1 MTTTATPTGAPLL
14 GSPQAQARTRM
25 IETQITDRLAALL
38 RTCTGAG
45 YPSQVGTQVLV
56 GQVKGAEQQAPAIFV
71 IPETLNAEPKYG
83 NHLITRGYR
92 LAAFA
97 LLSSHPTYAE
107 HGLIDQIIRDVR
119 AVLETRDAVASIGLI
134 ALGATVQFQN
144 AAPGYHEDGG
154 QLVGAALQ
162 YQISFPQAAPPA

>member
-1 MTTTATPTGAPLL
+1 MATATPTGAPLL

-25 IETQITDRLAALL
+25 IQTQITDRLATLL
-38 RTCTGAG
+38 ATCKGAG
-45 YPSQVGTQVLV
+45 YPSQVGTTVLV

-71 IPETLNAEPKYG
+71 IPETVNVAAKYG
-83 NHLITRGYR
+83 NDLITRGYR

-97 LLSSHPTYAE
+97 KLSDHPTYSE

-119 AVLETRDAVASIGLI
+119 AVMETRDATATIGLI

-162 YQISFPQAAPPA
+162 YQIVFTQAAPPA